1 MTGHDGGLEHWSTTL
16 ILLSHSSCIAPRP
29 LTTVFEFDKEE
40 FLYGFIDISYIA
52 REFPKFR
59 DFFHGSLKINYPTR
73 VNSINK
79 YLKHDLYERKTPT

>member
-40 FLYGFIDISYIA
+40 FLYGFIDIS
-52 REFPKFR
+52 
-59 DFFHGSLKINYPTR
+59 
-73 VNSINK
+73 
-79 YLKHDLYERKTPT
+79 